1 MYGLA
6 LKLFM
11 KQLKYSRHFMESR
24 NYQDE
29 NDKYSP
35 WSSDIAGPIIKKIN
49 ILKCMLTAFENIEYW
64 DKYYSETES

>member
-1 MYGLA
+1 
-6 LKLFM
+6 
-11 KQLKYSRHFMESR
+11 MESR

-64 DKYYSETES
+64 DKYYSETEN